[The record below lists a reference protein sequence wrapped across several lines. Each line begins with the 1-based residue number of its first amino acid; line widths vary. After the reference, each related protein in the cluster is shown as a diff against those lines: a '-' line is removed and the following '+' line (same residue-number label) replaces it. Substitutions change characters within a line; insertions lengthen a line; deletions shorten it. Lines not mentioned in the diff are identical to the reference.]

1 VHAEKGEGHIEELLE
16 KDTEELMGMSFH
28 CVCGKTHSI
37 PIEHLCVKQ
46 GAVSEVKNQLQRHAL
61 NGRGGLVHDK
71 KIEATVHEKVL
82 DVLRKDDLHLT
93 PYPVGDGKK
102 LIMPE
107 IAESEALA
115 TRIDKNMEFLISAG
129 SGVVSDL
136 TKYAASLLELPF
148 LLIGTAPSMNGY
160 TSSMAALTDRGFK
173 KTLMVPPA
181 KSVIADID
189 IMRDSPIDMIRAGLG
204 DIVSKSVCNADWKLS
219 QLIKETYFCPVPF
232 RLTDKSE
239 PLYLGSAEEIG
250 KRTVQGIS
258 VLTDG
263 IMRSGLSM
271 TVIGTSTPSSGGEH
285 VLSHYWD
292 LLALKDGKK
301 KRLHGV
307 QVGVT
312 TIIMLRVYDF
322 MRQYHIRKRIDMTHL
337 RNVYPSREEVSAHIE
352 KNFGPF
358 ADRVRDEFLSKYM
371 EWKDKKKEIERIAD
385 TWEELWSELD
395 PYIRPTGPVED
406 SLKKSGSA
414 VTYRDLG
421 KTLDDVRDTFFNAP
435 FIRGRYTLL
444 DMIKDLDLHREVSE
458 HVIG

>member
-1 VHAEKGEGHIEELLE
+1 MQTEKLEEHIEDLLGKE
-16 KDTEELMGMSFH
+16 TEELMGISFH
-28 CVCGKTHSI
+28 CVCGKTHTI
-37 PIEHLCVKQ
+37 PIEHLCVRQ
-46 GAVSEVKNQLQRHAL
+46 GAVSEVKNQLRKRAMT
-61 NGRGGLVHDK
+61 GKGCLVYDK
-71 KIEATVHEKVL
+71 KIEETVLRRVL
-82 DVLRKDDLHLT
+82 DVLRKEDILLT
-93 PYPVGDGKK
+93 CYPVGDGKK

-115 TRIDKNMEFLISAG
+115 ERMDKNIEFLISAG

-160 TSSMAALTDRGFK
+160 TSSMAALMDRGFK

-219 QLIKETYFCPVPF
+219 QLIKDTYFCPVPF

-239 PLYLGSAEEIG
+239 PLYLDSAEEIG

-292 LLALKDGKK
+292 LLALKDGEKK
-301 KRLHGV
+301 LLHGV

-322 MRQYHIRKRIDMTHL
+322 MRQYQIRKRIDMTHL
-337 RNVYPSREEVSAHIE
+337 KNVYPSREDVSVHIE
-352 KNFGPF
+352 KHFGPF
-358 ADRVRDEFLSKYM
+358 ADRVRDDFLNKYM
-371 EWKDKKKEIERIAD
+371 EWKDKKKEIERIVD

-395 PYIRPTGPVED
+395 PYIRPTDPVEE
-406 SLKKSGSA
+406 SLRKSGSA

-421 KTLDDVRDTFFNAP
+421 KTANEIRDTFFNAQ

-444 DMIKDLDLHREVSE
+444 DMIKDLDLHREVAE
-458 HVIG
+458 QVIG